1 MPRSSRSSSFSDVHH
16 RVSQKWSHTY
26 HQFRSKFSYTRSRQR
41 IMHLEASVLLL
52 QQQIGDLVEDTHKH
66 QTTHQ
71 ALQDKIVQV
80 EQCNLQLTTD
90 VKQLQQQLD
99 CPPTQHILRHK
110 RPRVLLPENNKTP
123 ANDQP
128 SPTLSIS
135 SPEEDDIVKV
145 QETPSSASPN
155 TDGFSLSQEDGDEE
169 RKKWFTLRY
178 KKKQPTPIDTL
189 LL

>member
-1 MPRSSRSSSFSDVHH
+1 
-16 RVSQKWSHTY
+16 
-26 HQFRSKFSYTRSRQR
+26 
-41 IMHLEASVLLL
+41 MHLEASVLLL

-99 CPPTQHILRHK
+99 CPPTQHLLRHK
-110 RPRVLLPENNKTP
+110 RPRVLLPESNKTP

-135 SPEEDDIVKV
+135 SPEEDGFSLS
-145 QETPSSASPN
+145 QE
-155 TDGFSLSQEDGDEE
+155 DGFSLSQEDGDEE
-169 RKKWFTLRY
+169 ERKRWFTLRY
-178 KKKQPTPIDTL
+178 KTKRPTPIDTL
-189 LL
+189 L